1 MIPRWKNVDPDVL
14 AEALAV
20 LHREAEAEEIADE
33 IANEQADRDASARG
47 ERDQDWRV

>member
-20 LHREAEAEEIADE
+20 LNRDAELDEIADE
-33 IANEQADRDASARG
+33 IATEAEEKAADERG
-47 ERDQDWRV
+47 

>member
-20 LHREAEAEEIADE
+20 LHREAELEDTADE
-33 IANEQADRDASARG
+33 IATEAEEKAADERG
-47 ERDQDWRV
+47 